1 MAIMADVTNQGTNP
15 EANPEPVETTADY
28 LTRRASEEAAKE
40 GRVAPQLADDQ
51 QREPEGQQEND
62 DGDGDES
69 GQEPEADEPPD
80 KEADPGEPGEAD
92 DGDGGA
98 GDEPGADDDTT
109 SRAVKK
115 RLQRERRK
123 TERILSEKE
132 REIAELRAQIGKQA
146 KEPTEAPAKE
156 PTEAKPPELVDYPDV
171 TSWIADLRR
180 YNAGESTLGPDGEG
194 AKTAPE
200 PTAENEPQETGPELR
215 QQQRLQSYFADLRE
229 TLDESEIVSDDEM
242 DDFDAR
248 MKDSKI
254 PLSEPMLE
262 WLADNDNSPL
272 IVKTF
277 LEKPRESRRIFRL
290 GTGQAQKAAL
300 TKLANAA
307 AQKETGCPP
316 LALAQ
321 TLGSKPR
328 APNIKPVRGRGAP
341 SATDLSEITDY
352 KQYETQRLRQS
363 KGRASGFLIS

>member
-1 MAIMADVTNQGTNP
+1 MAGETNQNAPP
-15 EANPEPVETTADY
+15 EKVESTAEY
-28 LTRRASEEAAKE
+28 LTRRAAEEAAKE
-40 GRVAPQLADDQ
+40 GRVAPQLSDDQ
-51 QREPEGQQEND
+51 QREPDDQQEDD
-62 DGDGDES
+62 DGDGDDP
-69 GQEPEADEPPD
+69 GQEPETDEPPD

-92 DGDGGA
+92 DGDGEA

-123 TERILSEKE
+123 TERILSDKEKV
-132 REIAELRAQIGKQA
+132 IAELKEQLLKQRTQDA
-146 KEPTEAPAKE
+146 GDKDTKPAPQKSAERKY
-156 PTEAKPPELVDYPDV
+156 PQLVEYSNVDA
-171 TSWIADLRR
+171 WMEDLRR
-180 YNAGESTLGPDGEG
+180 YNAGEAMLGPGGKAEG
-194 AKTAPE
+194 ADAKDAGAADEGEKAPDKE
-200 PTAENEPQETGPELR
+200 PSLELG

-229 TLDESEIVSDDEM
+229 TLDESDEVSDEDM

-307 AQKETGCPP
+307 AQKETG
-316 LALAQ
+316 
-321 TLGSKPR
+321 SKPR
-328 APNIKPVRGRGAP
+328 APNIKPVRGRSG
-341 SATDLSEITDY
+341 SQATELSEITDY
-352 KQYETQRLRQS
+352 AEYEKQRFKQS

>member
-1 MAIMADVTNQGTNP
+1 MAIMADETNQNAPP
-15 EANPEPVETTADY
+15 EKVESTADY

-92 DGDGGA
+92 DGDGEA

-132 REIAELRAQIGKQA
+132 SEIAELKKQLQQRQTDGE
-146 KEPTEAPAKE
+146 KEPETDPAPKTAAERKY
-156 PTEAKPPELVDYPDV
+156 PQLVDYDDV
-171 TSWIADLRR
+171 DVWVEDIRR
-180 YNAGESTLGPDGEG
+180 YNAGEEMVGPRGKAEG
-194 AKTAPE
+194 ADAKDADAEAKEPEEKTAGEAPSM
-200 PTAENEPQETGPELR
+200 ELK

-229 TLDESEIVSDDEM
+229 ILDESDQVSDDEM

-248 MKDSKI
+248 LKDEKI

-277 LEKPRESRRIFRL
+277 LERPRESRRIFRL
-290 GTGQAQKAAL
+290 GTAQAQKAAL
-300 TKLANAA
+300 TKLANNSASS
-307 AQKETGCPP
+307 KETGT
-316 LALAQ
+316 Q
-321 TLGSKPR
+321 TR
-328 APNIKPVRGRGAP
+328 APNIKPVRGRGGP
-341 SATDLSEITDY
+341 QATKLSEITDY
-352 KQYETQRLRQS
+352 AEYEKQRFQQS